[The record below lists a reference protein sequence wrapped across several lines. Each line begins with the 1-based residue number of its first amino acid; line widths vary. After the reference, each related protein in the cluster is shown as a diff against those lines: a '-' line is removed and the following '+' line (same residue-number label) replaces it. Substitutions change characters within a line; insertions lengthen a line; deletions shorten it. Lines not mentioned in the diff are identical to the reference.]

1 MQPSR
6 EHPTDARPRLW
17 PWAFALG
24 VAAVLVGIVVSWILV
39 IIGAI
44 VAVCAGYAWVRSL
57 GGTGALLQT
66 GEIEPERRPA
76 PAPPVDGGYVPPQ
89 PARYPRNVFL
99 EVSTLGLSQVIGVLV
114 TLPVLGFMV
123 LPPFLKQG
131 FKSQDVGPV
140 SDFSLNTW
148 VVVTFTADP
157 AQGEVSRKTAF
168 VRNNGMLG
176 PYPSFTA
183 ISNHCAHLG
192 CPVQAQGPLLS
203 TGSPFG
209 SKQKQYKDVTLIPAL
224 SVAGFGCPCH
234 GGAYD
239 TEGNRTAGPPVRAL
253 DRYSFEVKNGHLYLG
268 SPFSVGYVEGT
279 GAQAKIHKWPLAFPG
294 EHVDG
299 LESWLYPI
307 QPPH

>member
-1 MQPSR
+1 MRPSR
-6 EHPTDARPRLW
+6 EHLTDSRPSLW

-24 VAAVLVGIVVSWILV
+24 VALVLIGLVFSWIAFGIGLV
-39 IIGAI
+39 
-44 VAVCAGYAWVRSL
+44 VAAAAGFLWVRSL
-57 GGTGALLQT
+57 AGAGALLKT
-66 GEIEPERRPA
+66 GEIEPERRVEQPQEE
-76 PAPPVDGGYVPPQ
+76 GYVPPR
-89 PARYPRNVFL
+89 PERFPRSVFL
-99 EVSTLGLSQVIGVLV
+99 EVSTIGIGQVIGGLI
-114 TLPVLGFMV
+114 TLPVLGFAV

-131 FKSQDVGPV
+131 FKSHDVGPV
-140 SDFSLNTW
+140 SDFPLNKW
-148 VVVTFTADP
+148 VVVTFMADP
-157 AQGEVSRKTAF
+157 SQGEVSRKTAF

-176 PYPSFTA
+176 TYPSFTV

-203 TGSPFG
+203 KGSPFG
-209 SKQKQYKDVTLIPAL
+209 SQQKQYNDVTLIPAL

-253 DRYSFEVKNGHLYLG
+253 DRYSFSVKGDHLHLG
-268 SPFSVGYVEGT
+268 SPFSVSFVEGT
-279 GAQAKIHKWPLAFPG
+279 GAQAKIHKWSLSFPG

-299 LESWLYPI
+299 IESWLYPI